1 MKVSQKELD
10 EILDYLTSEIYNLK
24 TSHKQEVDALKVKI
38 KQLESKETKTI
49 IKYVKR

>member
-10 EILDYLTSEIYNLK
+10 KLLDCLSNEIDNLK
-24 TSHKQEVDALKVKI
+24 RIHKKEVDTLKAKI
-38 KQLESKETKTI
+38 KELESKETKTI